1 VARRAGAPKRPGYAL
16 RVSSSWWSVRV
27 LFATCGAA
35 AVLSTGDAGAA
46 EAWLTATGSR
56 RCSVERQGLAARV
69 EQLVIGVRNPA
80 LAVEVQLSDAAE
92 GTAAVVR
99 LRQGVQLVGVKRL
112 VAPSCA
118 ETLDAVGAVV
128 ALALSSEPAATP
140 QTEPETRAAQGEREL
155 RLEPETHAAPRSSA
169 PAFEVSAPE
178 VDRGS
183 LVRPASITHVSPG
196 MSRWRVLMTL
206 GADVGTL
213 PEPTGTLGAGVVAS
227 IGDAELRALAWY
239 GVPSFRE
246 EVSQRTGEPSS
257 VASTRAD
264 FAAASLDYCQSLRA
278 GRWLSLCGGVS
289 AHLTRLS
296 SLEERIDAP
305 RDPEER
311 WAWSTGVAV
320 GATLVYRNVPWQ
332 PQLELGAQLP
342 VIGTAADASLG
353 FRAALGAALP
363 F

>member
-1 VARRAGAPKRPGYAL
+1 MALRAGAPKRRGYAL
-16 RVSSSWWSVRV
+16 QVSSSWRSVRV
-27 LFATCGAA
+27 IFATCWAA
-35 AVLSTGDAGAA
+35 AVLSTGDASAA
-46 EAWLTATGSR
+46 EVWLTATGSR
-56 RCSVERQGLAARV
+56 RCSVEGHGLAARI
-69 EQLVIGVRNPA
+69 EQSVIGVRNPA
-80 LAVEVQLSDAAE
+80 LAVEVQLWDAAE

-99 LRQGVQLVGVKRL
+99 LRQGVRLVGMKRL

-128 ALALSSEPAATP
+128 ALALSSEPVATP
-140 QTEPETRAAQGEREL
+140 QTEGETRAASSEREL
-155 RLEPETHAAPRSSA
+155 RLEPETQAAPRGPA
-169 PAFEVSAPE
+169 PAFDVPAPE
-178 VDRGS
+178 VDRGG
-183 LVRPASITHVSPG
+183 LARPALRISPG
-196 MSRWRVLMTL
+196 MSRWRVLMAL

-213 PEPTGTLGAGVVAS
+213 PEPTATVGAGIVAS

-239 GVPSFRE
+239 GVPSIRE
-246 EVSQRTGEPSS
+246 EVLQRMGEPIS

-264 FAAASLDYCQSLRA
+264 FGAASLDYCQSLR
-278 GRWLSLCGGVS
+278 GWRWLALCAGLS

-311 WAWSTGVAV
+311 WVWSTGVAV
-320 GATLVYRNVPWQ
+320 GATLVYRDVPWQ
-332 PQLELGAQLP
+332 PQFELGAQLP
-342 VIGTAADASLG
+342 LIGTAADASLG